1 MKEPVTAII
10 VGAGHRALLY
20 ASYALEHP
28 DELRILGVADPDPIR
43 RRHAA
48 SIFGFGEDF
57 CFESAEA
64 LAEKPRLADAVIN
77 GTMDSQHGHRQGL
90 RKGRSGSGVARILS
104 SFSASEP

>member
-48 SIFGFGEDF
+48 SIFGFGEGF
-57 CFESAEA
+57 KTTPRHVPGSCFLYPVGNIQNSAYTIVFA
-64 LAEKPRLADAVIN
+64 
-77 GTMDSQHGHRQGL
+77 
-90 RKGRSGSGVARILS
+90 
-104 SFSASEP
+104 